1 MDTFE
6 VAALVDVF
14 GVCVCLC
21 ASIYTCVYVCT
32 RLERGVGSDGGCIS
46 GRLGKPIKE
55 VSHQI

>member
-14 GVCVCLC
+14 GVCVCFC
-21 ASIYTCVYVCT
+21 ASIYTCVCM
-32 RLERGVGSDGGCIS
+32 RLERGVGSESGCIS
-46 GRLGKPIKE
+46 GRMGKPIKE